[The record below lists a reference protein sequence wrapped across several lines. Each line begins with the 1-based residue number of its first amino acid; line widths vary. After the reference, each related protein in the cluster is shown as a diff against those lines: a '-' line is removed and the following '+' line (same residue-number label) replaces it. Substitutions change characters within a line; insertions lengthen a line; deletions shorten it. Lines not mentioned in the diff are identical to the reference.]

1 MSGGGRVSVH
11 VEQKGTAMQ
20 RQGQDD
26 PSSTRLEQ
34 DEGLDDDPPTSP
46 QLPSPQPPPRQ
57 IPSPQL
63 PSPHRGTEPD
73 LNRYEEEEVAT
84 VPWPPPPPSH
94 PHNIEA

>member
-26 PSSTRLEQ
+26 PSSTRLEP

-46 QLPSPQPPPRQ
+46 QLPSPQPPSRQ
-57 IPSPQL
+57 
-63 PSPHRGTEPD
+63 RGTEPD

>member
-1 MSGGGRVSVH
+1 
-11 VEQKGTAMQ
+11 MQ
-20 RQGQDD
+20 RQGQGD

-34 DEGLDDDPPTSP
+34 DEGLDEDPPTSP
-46 QLPSPQPPPRQ
+46 QPPSRQ
-57 IPSPQL
+57 VPSPQL
-63 PSPHRGTEPD
+63 PSRQRGTEPD